1 MIPLGRDMHSI
12 NEVLSRVDQIVAMV
26 NDIPDD
32 NFSLDCW
39 TTDDPDCGTIA
50 CAVGWAASRGM
61 FGLTFCNHQPVLYW
75 KIVRQARWSHIVPPG
90 ALYGMQAA
98 CGALFGAITIPDT
111 DDYLPLDIT
120 GSLFDTPGGSK
131 YDTVGV
137 RTQSNL
143 SAKQIFLSRVPFV
156 VDAIKQMYHQ
166 RELA

>member
-1 MIPLGRDMHSI
+1 MHSI
-12 NEVLSRVDQIVAMV
+12 DETLSRVDQIVAMV
-26 NDIPDD
+26 NEIPDD

-111 DDYLPLDIT
+111 DDYLPLHIT
-120 GSLFDTPGGSK
+120 GSLFDVPGGSK
-131 YDTVGV
+131 YDAVAGQPWDEIPT
-137 RTQSNL
+137 
-143 SAKQIFLSRVPFV
+143 KQVFLNRVPFV
-156 VDAIKQMYHQ
+156 VDAIKQMYD
-166 RELA
+166 RLEVA